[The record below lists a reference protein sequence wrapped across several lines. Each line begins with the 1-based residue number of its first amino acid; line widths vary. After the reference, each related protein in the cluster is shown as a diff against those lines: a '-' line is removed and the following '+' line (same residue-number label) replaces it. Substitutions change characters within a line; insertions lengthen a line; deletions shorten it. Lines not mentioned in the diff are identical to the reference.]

1 MANMSK
7 MLKINCGNQDPF
19 IELNDEN
26 AETISGGRFE
36 RFIISN
42 QTNIRIP
49 YTVDRRRTPFP
60 NPRQRVLWT
69 TNRGGIVNFDFDFRR
84 PGVQSQKFN
93 LANGRRY
100 AFRLNKRTRNP
111 FDINLYN
118 VGKA

>member
-1 MANMSK
+1 MADMSK
-7 MLKINCGNQDPF
+7 TLKVSSGNQDLF
-19 IELNDEN
+19 TKLNDEN

-42 QTNIRIP
+42 QTKNIRIP
-49 YTVDRRRTPFP
+49 YTVDGKRTPNP
-60 NPRQRVLWT
+60 NPGRRVLWT

-84 PGVQSQKFN
+84 PGVQSRKFN

-111 FDINLYN
+111 FDINLYK
-118 VGKA
+118 VG